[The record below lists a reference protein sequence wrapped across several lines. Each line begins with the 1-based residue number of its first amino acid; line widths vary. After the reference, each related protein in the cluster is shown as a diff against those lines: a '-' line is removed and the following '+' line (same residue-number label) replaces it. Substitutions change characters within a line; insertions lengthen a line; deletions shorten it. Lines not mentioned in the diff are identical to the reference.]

1 MTNIILTGFMGT
13 GKSSVGKLLAKRLGY
28 RFRDMDDMIVS
39 RQNMSINEIF
49 EKYGEIHF
57 RTLEA
62 EAIRSIS
69 EERGMVVS
77 TGGGAVISKENRN
90 MFRNIGLIVN
100 LSASPEVILER
111 LAQDD
116 GRPLLSGSKDIATI
130 DRLMKE
136 REPFYSDADIR
147 IDTTG
152 KKLDDVAREILA
164 FLEGRD

>member
-49 EKYGEIHF
+49 EKCGEIHF

-116 GRPLLSGSKDIATI
+116 GRPLLKGVKDIATI

-152 KKLDDVAREILA
+152 KKLEDVAREILA

>member
-116 GRPLLSGSKDIATI
+116 GRPLLNGSKDIATI